1 MYCLPLANAIGQ
13 HNDRDSLR
21 ERTLGTVHVH
31 GRQMQTLRA
40 GLPVQIIGEK
50 QMGTL
55 NVSNLSDVV
64 SHFSGVTIKDYGGIG
79 GQKTVSLRGLG
90 AQFTG
95 ISFDGFVS
103 NNIQSG
109 QIDLGKHS
117 LDNIAQVSL
126 TNGQPNDVF
135 LTARSFAS
143 GGLIEIKTKMPEANN
158 LSNEKNNQ
166 IRLKAGS
173 FGMMNPGAFLMGMV
187 GNKLSY
193 NFDLNAVNAHGRY
206 KFLQNHGTNSSHL
219 VKELTRENAA
229 IQSLRTELNLKYAF
243 NKNESLFFKTNFFYS
258 DRELPGSVVYYLVTP
273 SLQELKDR
281 NINVGLNYSK
291 KNSERFEHK
300 YYLNYS
306 NAMNHYTDNDTK
318 YTNEP
323 LSDRYLQEEFYFSAV
338 GKYNIKQNWLA
349 VASADWYYNT
359 LDLVSN
365 VNYRDFVHP
374 TRHTALLNVATKYF
388 DEHWTFGANV
398 LLTQTFEATRI
409 GAAAQ
414 NKQKLTP
421 SANVSYKPFDDK
433 ELRLRAFYKNIYR
446 LPTFNDL
453 YYQKMGNNNLRPEN
467 SNQFNLGFTYLENN
481 VKWFDQISII
491 TDVYYNNV
499 KDKIIAMP
507 RDMFHWGMMNKGI
520 VEIIGLDLKLGF
532 DKKISQ
538 YSALGLTVNYTFQH
552 AVDKTPNSVNYN
564 EQIPYTPWNSGSGAL
579 TYGYKNIEI
588 GYNIHFSGSRY
599 IGQVTDSKNYMAPY
613 FVNSANVGYKYKNW
627 KLNAEL
633 INLFNVQYE
642 IVKFYPMPRRN
653 YRIALQYKF

>member
-1 MYCLPLANAIGQ
+1 MANAIGQ

-21 ERTLGTVHVH
+21 ERTLETLQVN
-31 GRQMQTLRA
+31 GRNMQTLRA

-50 QMGTL
+50 QLGTL

-117 LDNIAQVSL
+117 LDNIAEVSL

-158 LSNEKNNQ
+158 LSSEKTNNL
-166 IRLKAGS
+166 RFKTGS
-173 FGMMNPGAFLMGMV
+173 FGMINPGAFLMGML

-193 NFDLNAVNAHGRY
+193 NLDINALQAHGEY
-206 KFLQNHGTNSSHL
+206 KFLQNYGTNSSHL
-219 VKELTRENAA
+219 EEELTRENAA
-229 IQSLRTELNLKYAF
+229 IQSIRTELNLKYSF
-243 NKNESLFFKTNFFYS
+243 NKNESLFFKTNYFYS
-258 DRELPGSVVYYLVTP
+258 YRELPGSVVYYLVTP

-281 NINVGLNYSK
+281 NINVGLNYSNK
-291 KNSERFEHK
+291 SSERFEHK

-306 NAMNHYTDNDTK
+306 NAMNHYTDADTK

-338 GKYNIKQNWLA
+338 GKYNINHNWLA
-349 VASADWYYNT
+349 VASADWFYNT

-365 VNYRDFVHP
+365 VNFRDFVHP
-374 TRHTALLNVATKYF
+374 TRHTALLNLATKYF
-388 DEHWTFGANV
+388 DERWTFGANM
-398 LLTQTFEATRI
+398 LLTQTFEATHI
-409 GAAAQ
+409 GAAAE

-467 SNQFNLGFTYLENN
+467 SNQFNLGFTYLGNN
-481 VKWFDQISII
+481 IKWFDQVSII
-491 TDVYYNNV
+491 SDIYYNNV

-507 RDMFHWGMMNKGI
+507 RDMFHWGMMNKGK
-520 VEIIGLDLKLGF
+520 VDIIGLDVKLGF

-538 YSALGLTVNYTFQH
+538 YSALGLTLNYTFQH
-552 AVDKTPNSVNYN
+552 AVDKTPDSETYN

-579 TYGYKNIEI
+579 TYRYKNLEI
-588 GYNIHFSGSRY
+588 GYNIHFTGARY
-599 IGQVTDSKNYMAPY
+599 RGQVTDTKNYLAPY

-653 YRIALQYKF
+653 FRIALQYKF